1 MAINRIKIRT
11 IIVLILVILL
21 SFYTVLTAKAVK
33 LREEQAFRNRYEIW
47 QQANPEVEGK
57 IKDYIDNVDWSVYLQ
72 EFSEALLN
80 PALTVKDLYYYYG
93 IK

>member
-80 PALTVKDLYYYYG
+80 PALTVKDLYDYYG